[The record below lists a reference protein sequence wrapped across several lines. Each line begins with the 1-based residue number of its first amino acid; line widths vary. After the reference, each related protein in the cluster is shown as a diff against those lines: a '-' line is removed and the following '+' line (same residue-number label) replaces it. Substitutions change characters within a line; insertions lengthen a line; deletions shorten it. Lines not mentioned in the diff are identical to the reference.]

1 MEGLSWV
8 IETKKLGQD
17 IEVSGLSSVGEEELS
32 ELSLSQPAYV
42 IVVVWRKG
50 NRSLMRQP
58 VQNFIN

>member
-1 MEGLSWV
+1 
-8 IETKKLGQD
+8 
-17 IEVSGLSSVGEEELS
+17 LSSVGEEELS

>member
-1 MEGLSWV
+1 V

-42 IVVVWRKG
+42 IVVV
-50 NRSLMRQP
+50 
-58 VQNFIN
+58 